1 MITGH
6 GDDIYRYEG
15 IRINFS
21 SNIYIHADIT
31 PLAEHLRGEMGKICN
46 YPEPEAL
53 TLEAKIAEKEGVD
66 AECVIVTN

>member
-6 GDDIYRYEG
+6 GDDIYSYDD

-21 SNIYIHADIT
+21 SNIYSHADIT
-31 PLAEHLRGEMGKICN
+31 PLVEHLRGEMAKICN

-53 TLEAKIAEKEGVD
+53 TL
-66 AECVIVTN
+66 

>member
-21 SNIYIHADIT
+21 SNIYAHADIT
-31 PLAEHLRGEMGKICN
+31 PLAEHLRCEMGKI
-46 YPEPEAL
+46 
-53 TLEAKIAEKEGVD
+53 
-66 AECVIVTN
+66 